1 MIKEKI
7 EKLISQLTLQ
17 EKVDLI
23 HGNGLFATKGVE
35 RLGIPPFI
43 TSDGPR
49 GVRKDFGNDSW
60 KEVGL
65 SYDYV
70 SYLPCNTA
78 LAATWNRALAHS
90 TGKLLGKEARGRGK
104 DMILAPGINI
114 MRSPLCGRSFEYMG
128 EDPYLVSELV
138 VPLVQGIEEND
149 VSSCVKHFAVNNQ
162 ETRRLDVDVEVSE
175 RALREIYLPGFE
187 AAVKRGKAKGIMGA
201 YNKLRG
207 THCCHHDVLFN
218 EILRGE
224 WGYEGIIVSDWGG
237 VHDTKEALMS
247 GLDIE
252 MSVTNDFDQYYMAQP
267 LIDLIERAELR
278 IKFLQ
283 GSTVSP
289 KKTEVLS

>member
-1 MIKEKI
+1 MTKDKI
-7 EKLISQLTLQ
+7 EKLIAQLTLQ
-17 EKVDLI
+17 EKVDMI

-35 RLGIPPFI
+35 RLGIPPFM

-49 GVRKDFGNDSW
+49 GVRKDFGSASW

-78 LAATWNRALAHS
+78 LAATWNRALAHD

-138 VPLVQGIEEND
+138 VPLIQGVEEND
-149 VSSCVKHFAVNNQ
+149 VAACVKHYAVNNQ
-162 ETRRLDVDVEVSE
+162 ETRRLEVDVEVSE
-175 RALREIYLPGFE
+175 RALREIYLRGFE
-187 AAVKRGKAKGIMGA
+187 AAVKKGKVKGIMGA

-207 THCCHHDVLFN
+207 THCCHHKYLFEEVL
-218 EILRGE
+218 RRE
-224 WGYEGIIVSDWGG
+224 WGFEGIIVSDWGG
-237 VHDTKEALMS
+237 VHNTKEALLN
-247 GLDIE
+247 GLDME
-252 MSVTNDFDQYYMAQP
+252 MSVTSDFENYYMA
-267 LIDLIERAELR
+267 EEW
-278 IKFLQ
+278 K
-283 GSTVSP
+283 
-289 KKTEVLS
+289 

>member
-1 MIKEKI
+1 M
-7 EKLISQLTLQ
+7 
-17 EKVDLI
+17 
-23 HGNGLFATKGVE
+23 
-35 RLGIPPFI
+35 
-43 TSDGPR
+43 
-49 GVRKDFGNDSW
+49 RKDFGNDSW

-104 DMILAPGINI
+104 DMILAPGINM

-187 AAVKRGKAKGIMGA
+187 AAVKGARQKESWVPTISCAEHTAVIMMFCSMKFCGENGA
-201 YNKLRG
+201 LRASLCRTG
-207 THCCHHDVLFN
+207 A
-218 EILRGE
+218 
-224 WGYEGIIVSDWGG
+224 VSM
-237 VHDTKEALMS
+237 TQRK
-247 GLDIE
+247 
-252 MSVTNDFDQYYMAQP
+252 P
-267 LIDLIERAELR
+267 
-278 IKFLQ
+278 
-283 GSTVSP
+283 
-289 KKTEVLS
+289 

>member
-162 ETRRLDVDVEVSE
+162 ETRDR
-175 RALREIYLPGFE
+175 
-187 AAVKRGKAKGIMGA
+187 K
-201 YNKLRG
+201 
-207 THCCHHDVLFN
+207 
-218 EILRGE
+218 
-224 WGYEGIIVSDWGG
+224 
-237 VHDTKEALMS
+237 
-247 GLDIE
+247 
-252 MSVTNDFDQYYMAQP
+252 SV
-267 LIDLIERAELR
+267 
-278 IKFLQ
+278 
-283 GSTVSP
+283 V
-289 KKTEVLS
+289 